1 MSPLSLTLM
10 SLTVAVLSLVAGV
23 VSQDV
28 SLPAQSVYIQP
39 SSFAVLG
46 SSYDW
51 RVNSSMTFDPS
62 DSSAPIFQIFDP
74 DFLNILGSEPSL
86 RVIASNPDFAFAHEA
101 PVWVPDSDEVFFTS
115 NAAGHLG
122 HSGLDQNNQMGKIS
136 LQEVAAA
143 IRNGTGSINV
153 TVTSQLE
160 LDDAVQ
166 MTNGGTGPY
175 KGNLLIM
182 NQGRGELPANMV
194 AINPYPPYNVT
205 VLLDNFFGRQFNS
218 LNDVK
223 VHPSGE
229 IFFTDSSLHRGP
241 FILYTKALKPNPAPV
256 PREFAMAIQL
266 GMRGSESQASRDKA
280 WTRPL
285 SCRNITEGRARET
298 RWDTFDIRLHQT
310 NHIRLFSAMPGIAWT
325 SLSRRDGAQVM
336 PKVETA
342 PFFPQPSP
350 FCPLFTYPARQL
362 WEHPQACRRYHPN
375 VIARM
380 TCAGIWSIVVTT
392 RTTWKSIVSSGQ
404 PHGAIEDVS
413 EKVESKARLKTFLA

>member
-46 SSYDW
+46 SSYDDW
-51 RVNSSMTFDPS
+51 RVNSSMMFDPS
-62 DSSAPIFQIFDP
+62 NSSAPIFQIFDP

-86 RVIASNPDFAFAHEA
+86 RLIASNPDFAFAHEA

-153 TVTSQLE
+153 TVTSLE

-229 IFFTDSSLHRGP
+229 IFFTDVAYGFYQYFKPEPLLPNQVYRFNPDTG
-241 FILYTKALKPNPAPV
+241 LVRVAADDVMKPN
-256 PREFAMAIQL
+256 
-266 GMRGSESQASRDKA
+266 
-280 WTRPL
+280 
-285 SCRNITEGRARET
+285 
-298 RWDTFDIRLHQT
+298 
-310 NHIRLFSAMPGIAWT
+310 GIAFNADYSTLYIYAYDVQSNTLAITNRRVFAYVDTGAADGVAVDTQGNVWGGCGDGVQVWN
-325 SLSRRDGAQVM
+325 SEGKLLGKFYLGKGSSNFAFAGQGRVVLLSETEIYYAQVDTG
-336 PKVETA
+336 VEGVDLVHT
-342 PFFPQPSP
+342 
-350 FCPLFTYPARQL
+350 
-362 WEHPQACRRYHPN
+362 
-375 VIARM
+375 
-380 TCAGIWSIVVTT
+380 
-392 RTTWKSIVSSGQ
+392 
-404 PHGAIEDVS
+404 
-413 EKVESKARLKTFLA
+413 